1 MECMVCGTYR
11 SASRVIGLDRIA
23 CAHAS
28 WTTRERCV
36 CGHAMSVLILHA
48 VGVVVVVVAQGAREG
63 ADVLARERID
73 GDASNIS

>member
-1 MECMVCGTYR
+1 MDLGST
-11 SASRVIGLDRIA
+11 SFASRSVKKGIFSVNVRA
-23 CAHAS
+23 RKA
-28 WTTRERCV
+28 
-36 CGHAMSVLILHA
+36 VLILHA

>member
-1 MECMVCGTYR
+1 VYGVWYIQECIAR
-11 SASRVIGLDRIA
+11 DRIGSDCMRA
-23 CAHAS
+23 RVVYVLRANAVCAA
-28 WTTRERCV
+28 TRT
-36 CGHAMSVLILHA
+36 AVLILHA